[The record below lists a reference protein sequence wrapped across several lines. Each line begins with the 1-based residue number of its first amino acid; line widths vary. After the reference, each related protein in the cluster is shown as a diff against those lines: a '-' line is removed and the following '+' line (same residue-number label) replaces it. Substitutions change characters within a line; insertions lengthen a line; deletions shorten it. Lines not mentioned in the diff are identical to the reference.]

1 MLKIFRCLTV
11 AVLVFTIIVSATVN
25 SSSNSTEAATLPP
38 AAHKENLKVLPMV
51 AEPSVSTYVPSDAA
65 PGTGLAVNIIY
76 PSRPRYKDGAPINVV
91 VPGGRGASGLRFSM
105 HSAQVGFVEVRFAFP
120 GGGLS
125 KFHSDGSWDERGVDS
140 QKALRDVLRYAAG
153 QINDYQGRPFSELV
167 PVKLDALNI
176 GATGWANGG
185 NILLV
190 TLAKFH
196 EDLSFMKW
204 IAFYETPLGA
214 LISTD
219 CLGTVNDIVLNK
231 YYKQGS
237 AATEHP
243 AIDFSKLR
251 WNPDIVHKSIDSR
264 MKKGLETPKGVLY
277 FDDNG
282 SGSFDDTTEF
292 PISFGTLPRTN
303 KQFYPPEV
311 LTACMALKLFGQKPT
326 EITESTPVE
335 EIPLGK
341 IPVKKVPRPAYVHE
355 KRTFFTWN
363 ELPPVQLAPISENE
377 KAVET
382 DAPWPERIATLPEAE
397 AYWQERDGSLYVKQV
412 AEKYPNLMVMLFG
425 SQLDHE
431 QRQSDHPHIAMH
443 YNMWLS
449 AKPRWVRLNPDPL
462 YAGFTADMNPSTFV
476 GNQPNE
482 PIDAQTI
489 ARHLEPEGMIPDYM
503 FMQAVV
509 SEMADRAK
517 TNTVASPLRSVFV
530 QYYNDAM
537 KEYKA
542 HRSNDEDIK
551 YQRYTSSAHEAFVN
565 RAKRGNID
573 LLFIG
578 DSTAASWVA
587 EGKSVWDKE
596 FAGLSAESFGIGKET
611 SASLLKRMVDHELD
625 NISPRAV
632 IVQTGT
638 NDLDE
643 GVPPSVVIAKMTE
656 IVEEIKTRL
665 PSTRVVLVGILP
677 RGSSPDDSYQA
688 EIKKINE
695 GMAKLA
701 NGKDVRYL
709 NPAPVLTKG
718 DGNLMESFYKTDRV
732 HLTTKG
738 YEALEKALRTHLQ
751 DLKAN
756 TASPG
761 KALAGF

>member
-1 MLKIFRCLTV
+1 MLKIFRCLT
-11 AVLVFTIIVSATVN
+11 ATILVFTLVVADAVN
-25 SSSNSTEAATLPP
+25 SSSNSMALAALPP
-38 AAHKENLKVLPMV
+38 AAPKDDLKVLPMV
-51 AEPSVSTYVPSDAA
+51 AEPSVSTYVPSEAA

-91 VPGGRGASGLRFSM
+91 IPGGRGASGLRFSM

-120 GGGLS
+120 GGGLT

-140 QKALRDVLRYAAG
+140 QKALRDVLKYAAG

-196 EDLSFMKW
+196 EDLNFMKW
-204 IAFYETPLGA
+204 IAFYETPVGA
-214 LISTD
+214 LISSD

-243 AIDFSKLR
+243 TIDFKKLR
-251 WNPDIVHKSIDSR
+251 WDKDIVHKNTDSR

-277 FDDNG
+277 LDENNSGTFDE
-282 SGSFDDTTEF
+282 TVEF
-292 PISFGTLPRTN
+292 PLSFGTLPRVQ

-311 LTACMALKLFGQKPT
+311 LQYCITSNLFGAKAR
-326 EITESTPVE
+326 EIDESTPLDK
-335 EIPLGK
+335 IPLGK
-341 IPVKKVPRPAYVHE
+341 IPVQKVVRPAYVPQ
-355 KRTFFTWN
+355 KRTFFTWKD
-363 ELPPVQLAPISENE
+363 LPPVQLAPLTEEE
-377 KAVET
+377 KAKEEK
-382 DAPWPERIATLPEAE
+382 DPWPETVATLQEAE
-397 AYWQERDGSLYVKQV
+397 EYFKERDGSLYVRQV
-412 AEKYPNLMVMLFG
+412 AEKYPNMMVMLFG

-431 QRQSDHPHIAMH
+431 QRQPDHPHIAMH
-443 YNMWLS
+443 YTLWLS
-449 AKPRWVRLNPDPL
+449 GKPRWVRLNPDPL
-462 YAGFTADMNPSTFV
+462 YTGFTADMNPSTFV

-482 PIDAQTI
+482 PIDAATI
-489 ARHLEPEGMIPDYM
+489 ARHLEPEGVIPDYIY
-503 FMQAVV
+503 MQAVV

-530 QYYNDAM
+530 QYYNDSM

-542 HRSNDEDIK
+542 HMSNDENIK
-551 YQRYTSSAHEAFVN
+551 YQRYTSAAHEAFVN

-587 EGKSVWDKE
+587 EGKSVFDKE

-611 SASLLKRMVDHELD
+611 SGGLLKRMIDHELD

-632 IVQTGT
+632 VVQTGT

-643 GVPPSVVIAKMTE
+643 GVPPAVVIAKMTE
-656 IVEEIKTRL
+656 IVEEIKNRL
-665 PSTRVVLVGILP
+665 PSTRIVLVGIMP

-688 EIKKINE
+688 EIKKIND
-695 GMAKLA
+695 GVSKLA
-701 NGKDVRYL
+701 NGKDIRYL
-709 NPAPVLTKG
+709 NPAPILTKG
-718 DGNLMESFYKTDRV
+718 DGNLMESFYKVDRL
-732 HLTTKG
+732 HLSTKG

-751 DLKAN
+751 DIKAN
-756 TASPG
+756 KPSPG

>member
-1 MLKIFRCLTV
+1 MLKTFRCLT
-11 AVLVFTIIVSATVN
+11 AAILVFTFVVAAAVTPSNNSAF
-25 SSSNSTEAATLPP
+25 AALPQTAP
-38 AAHKENLKVLPMV
+38 KENLKVLPMV

-91 VPGGRGASGLRFSM
+91 IPGGRGASGLRFSM

-120 GGGLS
+120 GGGLT

-140 QKALRDVLRYAAG
+140 QKALRDVLRYVG
-153 QINDYQGRPFSELV
+153 GHINDYQDRPFAELV
-167 PVKLDALNI
+167 PVRLDALNI

-196 EDLSFMKW
+196 EDLNFMKW
-204 IAFYETPLGA
+204 IAFYETPIGA

-219 CLGTVNDIVLNK
+219 CLGTVNDLVLNK
-231 YYKQGS
+231 HYRQGS
-237 AATEHP
+237 AATERP
-243 AIDFSKLR
+243 TIDFSKLR
-251 WNPDIVHKSIDSR
+251 WDSDIVHKSIDAR
-264 MKKGLETPKGVLY
+264 MKKGLETPKGVL
-277 FDDNG
+277 FLDDND
-282 SGSFDDTTEF
+282 SGTFDDTVEF
-292 PISFGTLPRTN
+292 PISFGVLPRVN

-311 LTACMALKLFGQKPT
+311 LAACINLNTFGRKPI
-326 EITESTPVE
+326 EITESTPFE

-341 IPVKKVPRPAYVHE
+341 IPVKKVMRPSYVVGP
-355 KRTFFTWN
+355 KRTFFTWK
-363 ELPPVQLAPISENE
+363 ELPPVQLAPISEDE
-377 KAVET
+377 KLKEKET
-382 DAPWPERIATLPEAE
+382 PWPETVATMKEAE
-397 AYWQERDGSLYVKQV
+397 EYWQERDGSLYIKQV
-412 AEKYPNLMVMLFG
+412 AQKYPNLMVMLFG

-431 QRQSDHPHIAMH
+431 QRQSDHPHMAMH
-443 YNMWLS
+443 YNMWMG

-462 YAGFTADMNPSTFV
+462 YTGFTADMNPSSFV

-482 PIDAQTI
+482 PIDAETI
-489 ARHLEPEGMIPDYM
+489 ARHLEPEGMIPDYIY
-503 FMQAVV
+503 MQAVV

-542 HRSNDEDIK
+542 HMSNDEQIK

-587 EGKSVWDKE
+587 EGKTVFDKE
-596 FAGLSAESFGIGKET
+596 FAGLSVESFGIGKET
-611 SASLLKRMVDHELD
+611 SGDLLKRMIDHELD

-632 IVQTGT
+632 VVQTGT

-643 GVPPSVVIAKMTE
+643 GVPPSVVIAKITE

-665 PSTRVVLVGILP
+665 PSTRVVLVGIMP

-688 EIKKINE
+688 EIKKINA

-701 NGKDVRYL
+701 NGKDIRYL
-709 NPAPVLTKG
+709 NPAPVLSSS
-718 DGNLMESFYKTDRV
+718 DGSVMEAFYKTDHV
-732 HLTTKG
+732 HLSTKG
-738 YEALEKALRTHLQ
+738 YEALEKALRIHLQ
-751 DLKAN
+751 DIKAN
-756 TASPG
+756 KAALG